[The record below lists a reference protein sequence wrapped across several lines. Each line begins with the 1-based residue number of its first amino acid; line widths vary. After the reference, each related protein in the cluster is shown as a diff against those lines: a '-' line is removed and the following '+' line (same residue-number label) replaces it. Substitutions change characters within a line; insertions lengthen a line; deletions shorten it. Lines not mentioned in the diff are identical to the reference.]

1 LRKKDLAIGFI
12 MVFIGFLGIAV
23 PQIMVLEG
31 SRIIPNAIALHEE
44 RNLLYVGYS
53 NGRIGV
59 WNVASGQLERLV
71 FNREEGSSI
80 VSLTITHHRKYLASA
95 HENGT
100 LVIWDLDSFQQYGTL
115 IKEDN
120 PPWALLFSQ
129 DDQYLFTGN
138 ADGRLRMWN
147 VDTKFLEAVFTRHR
161 RLINSGIFSPDG
173 SFLATGSSD
182 HSILLWDVPSG
193 EMIQELSGHKD
204 WVTSLSFTGDG
215 RFLVSASADQTVYVW
230 SIPQGYLLRE
240 LGPFQSE
247 VWSGGW
253 FENRRI
259 VVGEASGRLSI
270 WNMETAREIR
280 SIEEAHNGLIRN
292 AIFSPYTKYLYTSSN
307 DGSVRMWSSENLNLI
322 ATFLLA
328 RNGEWISYMPTG
340 QYLSSVNALV
350 RGDFFVRENRHEYPV
365 DQYFGFL
372 DRVNRLPI
380 GDVDGPTIIP
390 VNLMVTPSDSVLR
403 FRIEDETLVET
414 VSEGDQIAV
423 IQRPR
428 AEWNI
433 DFDIFE
439 RQESIVTIIADD
451 FFGNITRETFSVDL
465 SGFRFFVKEDYE
477 ELKENSIVTLKAI
490 ESDSFLVEMGDREYL
505 VPKTILGLSPL
516 APRIS
521 VSVDGLEI
529 GPQWKT
535 EEEKVDIRV
544 QVEDVLGVKELALST
559 IHHSVIEN
567 PAKKMEFIYNLN
579 LPFGTTPI
587 TIQATN
593 VEQKSSKSSIQ
604 IIRWEREAPQYLLP
618 VIPSEVYSESYTL
631 SLRVSDNY
639 LVDYVRAQNQIYPVQ
654 KQEAVIPISLQI
666 HPGSNRFRIE
676 VVDPFQNTA
685 EVWITIQGLRRMYV
699 QQETTAITDESGT
712 VIGIL
717 FKGSEVLVNGQTNRT
732 YRIAPAD
739 KHKGGYVEKDRLGMD
754 PPDMHPPGIAELR
767 ATIVDDRIRVRG
779 IAYDDLK
786 IKEIWVSGVRVSR
799 VAPVSFEVLG
809 YPVRES
815 LFFEMDLLIQ
825 GEELFPIE
833 VEAIDSEGNRT
844 KKMIQPHL

>member
-1 LRKKDLAIGFI
+1 MHKKDLAIGFI
-12 MVFIGFLGIAV
+12 MVFIGFFGIAV

-44 RNLLYVGYS
+44 RNRLYVGYS

-59 WNVASGQLERLV
+59 WNVASGQLERLI
-71 FNREEGSSI
+71 FNRDEGSPI
-80 VSLTITHHRKYLASA
+80 VSLTIAHHRKYLASA

-161 RLINSGIFSPDG
+161 RLINSGVFSGDG
-173 SFLATGSSD
+173 AFLATGSSD

-193 EMIQELSGHKD
+193 EMVQELRGHKD
-204 WVTSLSFTGDG
+204 WVTSLSFTSDG
-215 RFLVSASADQTVYVW
+215 RFLVSASSDRTVHVW

-253 FENRRI
+253 FEERRI

-270 WNMETAREIR
+270 WNMETAREMR

-292 AIFSPYTKYLYTSSN
+292 TVFSPYTKYLYTSSN

-328 RNGEWISYMPTG
+328 RNGEWVSYMPTG
-340 QYLSSVNALV
+340 QYLSSVNAMV
-350 RGDFFVRENRHEYPV
+350 RGDFFVRENRREYPI
-365 DQYFGFL
+365 DQYLGYL
-372 DRVNRLPI
+372 DRVDRLPI
-380 GDVDGPTIIP
+380 GDVEGPKIIP
-390 VNLMVTPSDSVLR
+390 VNLMVTPFDSVLQ

-414 VSEGDQIAV
+414 VREGDQIAV

-428 AEWNI
+428 TEWNTQ
-433 DFDIFE
+433 FDVYE
-439 RQESIVTIIADD
+439 RQDSMVTIIAEDY
-451 FFGNITRETFSVDL
+451 FGNITRETFSVDL

-477 ELKENSIVTLKAI
+477 ALKENSIVVLKGI
-490 ESDSFLVEMGDREYL
+490 QGDSFLVEMGEREFL
-505 VPKTILGLSPL
+505 VPKEILGFSPL

-521 VSVDGLEI
+521 AFVDGLEI
-529 GPQWKT
+529 GLQWKT
-535 EEEKVDIRV
+535 EEENVGIRV
-544 QVEDVLGVKELALST
+544 QVEDVLGVKELALSNIRHT
-559 IHHSVIEN
+559 VIEN
-567 PAKKMEFIYNLN
+567 PTSKMEFIYNLD
-579 LPFGTTPI
+579 LPFGTTFL

-593 VEQKSSKSSIQ
+593 VELKNAKSSIQ
-604 IIRWEREAPQYLLP
+604 IIRREREAPQYLLP
-618 VIPSEVYSESYTL
+618 VIPSEVYTESHIL
-631 SLRVSDNY
+631 SLRVWDNY
-639 LVDYVRAQNQIYPVQ
+639 LVDYVRVQNQIFPVQ
-654 KQEAVIPISLQI
+654 KQEAVVSIPLQI
-666 HPGSNRFRIE
+666 HPGRNQYRIE

-685 EVWITIQGLRRMYV
+685 EVWIEIQGLRRMYV
-699 QQETTAITDESGT
+699 QKETTAITDESGAT
-712 VIGIL
+712 IGVL

-732 YRIAPAD
+732 YRIAPANE
-739 KHKGGYVEKDRLGMD
+739 HKGGYVEKDRLGME

-779 IAYDDLK
+779 IAYDDRK
-786 IKEIWVSGVRVSR
+786 IMEIWVSGIRVLR
-799 VAPVSFEVLG
+799 VTPVSFEVLG

-815 LFFEMDLLIQ
+815 LLFEIDLMIQ

-833 VEAIDSEGNRT
+833 VVAIDSEGNRI